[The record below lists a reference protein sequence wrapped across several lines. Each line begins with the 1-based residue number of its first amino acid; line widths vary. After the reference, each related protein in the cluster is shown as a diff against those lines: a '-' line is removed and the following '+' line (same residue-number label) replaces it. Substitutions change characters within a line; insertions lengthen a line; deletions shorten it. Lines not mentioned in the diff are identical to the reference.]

1 LFRKFIEDKNV
12 IMSNPD
18 ASINDVLKYSQGG
31 KDLDATRVQ
40 SLAKFGQSLEQ
51 ISNLQKNIKKEDTGP
66 IIGAIRSY
74 NPYDSNAQSLKAQLN
89 SLIPNLA
96 RGVYGEVGVLTDNDI
111 ANYQKTVPSLKS
123 TADTNKL
130 VLAMTMKAI
139 QNGFKSQLQTEAA
152 SGRDVSQFGGLL
164 KQYDN
169 KVN

>member
-1 LFRKFIEDKNV
+1 
-12 IMSNPD
+12 M
-18 ASINDVLKYSQGG
+18 
-31 KDLDATRVQ
+31 
-40 SLAKFGQSLEQ
+40 
-51 ISNLQKNIKKEDTGP
+51 
-66 IIGAIRSY
+66 
-74 NPYDSNAQSLKAQLN
+74 
-89 SLIPNLA
+89 
-96 RGVYGEVGVLTDNDI
+96 YGEVGVLTDNDI

-169 KVN
+169 KVNWLLWELWVQVDNTVKVNSPVYDATKAQLEKIKAERLKANK